1 MKKNLKL
8 AIVTLLCMTLVFS
21 AGCAQDKSQTTST
34 SGAPD
39 SAEKSDEGEKSQ
51 TNEAAEFYKGKDIE
65 IIVPLGAGGGMDNA
79 ARIAAPYLQKLLGA
93 KSVIVTNMTGASG
106 IVAFNWLYTTAKRD
120 GTVICFG
127 SHPANNSVIQ
137 QDEAAIYDPLDFCY
151 VGTVQHTKFVLVVG
165 PDSPYKD
172 IETLKKTDKFTIG
185 GFAYNDTMSQYAAV
199 TLEAMNIPNP
209 ALIGGYGNSSKCL
222 LAIAQGEI
230 DAYCCPLDSVH
241 RYVEG
246 KQCVPVLVY
255 SKERDPYWPDVPTI
269 YEVFD
274 VSDST
279 KTMIELLPESDRII
293 FAPPEVPQER
303 IDFLEI
309 CTQKMFEDPEF
320 QKQIIESTGYF
331 SGALNAAETKAVCDK
346 IVANEDKYIEF
357 NTVIDKYIK

>member
-1 MKKNLKL
+1 MKKYSKVALVL
-8 AIVTLLCMTLVFS
+8 LLCIAMVVF
-21 AGCAQDKSQTTST
+21 AGCTQSS
-34 SGAPD
+34 APD
-39 SAEKSDEGEKSQ
+39 SADNADSAGKSDDAEKSPIS
-51 TNEAAEFYKGKDIE
+51 EAAEFYKGKDIE

-127 SHPANNSVIQ
+127 SHPANNKIIQ
-137 QDEAAIYDPLDFCY
+137 QDEAATYDPLEFSY
-151 VGTVQHTKFVLVVG
+151 VGTVQHTNFALVVG
-165 PDSPYKD
+165 PDSPYTD
-172 IETLKKTDKFTIG
+172 IETLKKADNFTIG

-255 SKERDPYWPDVPTI
+255 SEERDPYWPDVPTI

-279 KTMIELLPESDRII
+279 KP
-293 FAPPEVPQER
+293 
-303 IDFLEI
+303 
-309 CTQKMFEDPEF
+309 
-320 QKQIIESTGYF
+320 
-331 SGALNAAETKAVCDK
+331 
-346 IVANEDKYIEF
+346 
-357 NTVIDKYIK
+357 